1 MKKHA
6 VSSVEK
12 GISELG
18 TAYQTAVERVLD
30 FDHSWI
36 YEPPCPERTIL

>member
-1 MKKHA
+1 MKKLE

-18 TAYQTAVERVLD
+18 TAYQRAVERVLD
-30 FDHSWI
+30 FEHGWI
-36 YEPPCPERTIL
+36 YAPLCPERTFL